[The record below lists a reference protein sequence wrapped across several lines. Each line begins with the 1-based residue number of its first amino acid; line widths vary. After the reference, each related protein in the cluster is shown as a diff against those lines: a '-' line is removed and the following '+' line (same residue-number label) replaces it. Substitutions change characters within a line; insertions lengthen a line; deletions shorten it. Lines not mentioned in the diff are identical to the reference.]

1 MTTKTGSFITLEG
14 SEGVGKT
21 TNLEYIKILL
31 DDAGIDYIVTREPGG
46 TALGESLRDI
56 LLGHQHEGMASDTE
70 LLLMFAARAEH
81 IDKLIRPALQKGQW
95 VLCDRFTDAT
105 YAYQGGGRGLD
116 MSRIAILEDYV
127 QGDLRP
133 DLTILLDAPVEIGR
147 QRAGQRSAADRFEK
161 EQEQFFNKVRATYLK
176 LEEKEPERIKVVDA
190 SVDLGS
196 VQSQI
201 AFIIHNFIQQHV

>member
-1 MTTKTGSFITLEG
+1 
-14 SEGVGKT
+14 
-21 TNLEYIKILL
+21 
-31 DDAGIDYIVTREPGG
+31 
-46 TALGESLRDI
+46 
-56 LLGHQHEGMASDTE
+56 
-70 LLLMFAARAEH
+70 
-81 IDKLIRPALQKGQW
+81 
-95 VLCDRFTDAT
+95 
-105 YAYQGGGRGLD
+105 

-161 EQEQFFNKVRATYLK
+161 EQEQFFNRVRATYLK